1 MTHITIIAGVL
12 CTIPSHGWFMALFD
26 PTVVIYSNLPIC
38 FFAENHETSHGM
50 LVNHLNSTTI
60 QYIGIRENLNW
71 KP

>member
-1 MTHITIIAGVL
+1 MTHITIIVGVVYHSQSWL
-12 CTIPSHGWFMALFD
+12 VYGIVWPYCSYLQQFTY
-26 PTVVIYSNLPIC
+26 V

-50 LVNHLNSTTI
+50 LVNHLNIITI